1 MVTNFIGVDTPYSAT
16 TQSLAFRIEDA
27 SGNTVW
33 EGVSVPYPGE
43 SAVTIW
49 VNRLVAD
56 FLGTDWSPETGVTT
70 DSEACRVFYLKDSSG
85 TTLESYRFI
94 NGDGVFPGEGV
105 LNDPVNGHL
114 DPRMYFPASVYSAT
128 GTTIDIE

>member
-1 MVTNFIGVDTPYSAT
+1 MVTGYIGVDTPYTAAT
-16 TQSLAFRIEDA
+16 ESLAFRIEDA

-56 FLGTDWSPETGVTT
+56 FLGTEWSPSTGVTA
-70 DSEACRVFYLKDSSG
+70 DSGACKVFYLRDG
-85 TTLESYRFI
+85 DGNLLESYRFV
-94 NGDGVFPGEGV
+94 NGDGVFSGGV
-105 LNDPVNGHL
+105 LNAPVNGHM
-114 DPRMYFPASVYSAT
+114 DPRMYFPASVYSAS
-128 GTTIDIE
+128 GTTITVG